1 MLLFNGQ
8 DLEHIIGLKTKTL
21 EDTFRLDRLLVYNSV
36 LCELSRKQI
45 LQLETFT
52 EVRPIDR
59 GLGYPG
65 REGSGRER
73 QREAER
79 GRERG
84 GGGVTLAN
92 SRNRRYRCWLRCR

>member
-21 EDTFRLDRLLVYNSV
+21 DDTFRLDRLLIYNSV

-52 EVRPIDR
+52 EVRPRDR
-59 GLGYPG
+59 DRAGGK
-65 REGSGRER
+65 RER
-73 QREAER
+73 D
-79 GRERG
+79 GD
-84 GGGVTLAN
+84 
-92 SRNRRYRCWLRCR
+92 